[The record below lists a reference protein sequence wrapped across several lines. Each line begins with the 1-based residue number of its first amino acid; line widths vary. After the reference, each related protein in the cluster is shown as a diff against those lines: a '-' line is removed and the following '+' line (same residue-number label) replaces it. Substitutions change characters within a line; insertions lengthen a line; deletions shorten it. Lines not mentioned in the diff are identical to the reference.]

1 MGRSGTGRKSDGISA
16 GGAWPT
22 VATLAAEPHAPGWM
36 QDASRYAY
44 RIGNDLDLDEV
55 IGVYR
60 RSTLAERRPVDDRER
75 MAQMLRGANLVV
87 TAWDGDKM
95 VGIARSLSDFA
106 HATYL
111 ADLAVDTDYQR
122 GGIGRA
128 LIQRTRLAGG
138 RASVFL
144 FAAPKAAAYYPH
156 IGFTPGSGW
165 MLHETDEMTY

>member
-1 MGRSGTGRKSDGISA
+1 MGRGRAGRKSDGISA
-16 GGAWPT
+16 EGAGLA
-22 VATLAAEPHAPGWM
+22 VATVTPEQHALGWM
-36 QDASRYAY
+36 QDASRYTY
-44 RIGNDLDLDEV
+44 RLGNDLDLDEV

-60 RSTLAERRPVDDRER
+60 RSTLGERRPVDDRER

-87 TAWDGDKM
+87 TAWDGPKM

-111 ADLAVDTDYQR
+111 ADLAVDADYQR
-122 GGIGRA
+122 AGVGRA

-156 IGFTPGSGW
+156 IGFSPGSGW
-165 MLHETDEMTY
+165 ILHETDEMTY